1 MPKGG
6 EQVTMNEKVLI
17 YQYGTGKLGGQQANR
32 MRSVLLL
39 CEREKV
45 GQCLP
50 VCTLNPSVRED
61 T

>member
-6 EQVTMNEKVLI
+6 EQVTTNEKVLI

-32 MRSVLLL
+32 THSVLPL

-50 VCTLNPSVRED
+50 VCTLNP
-61 T
+61 